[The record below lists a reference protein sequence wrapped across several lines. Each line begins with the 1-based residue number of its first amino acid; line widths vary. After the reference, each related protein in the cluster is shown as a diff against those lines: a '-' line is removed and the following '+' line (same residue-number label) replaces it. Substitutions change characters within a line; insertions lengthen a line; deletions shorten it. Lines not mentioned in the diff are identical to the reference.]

1 MSSKAV
7 NPELSVNEVEAEP
20 NRTVTVEQSG
30 EVVVDEGVP
39 DGEFEVEDILNK
51 YVTDGGVT
59 YYEVKWKGYEK

>member
-7 NPELSVNEVEAEP
+7 DPDLSVKEVEDEP
-20 NRTVTVEQSG
+20 NRTMTVGQPG
-30 EVVVDEGVP
+30 EVVVDDGVP

-59 YYEVKWKGYEK
+59 YYEVKCKGYEK